1 MTRYIFIAVL
11 VFIFLIRYQE
21 TDKQTT
27 GPAAINPVGSLR
39 AGMQKNLIRWLPG
52 DTGPL
57 ASGILLGGNEG
68 LSYEAKLAFRRT
80 VLMHVT
86 AASGYNVVV
95 IAGWAMAA
103 GKLLL
108 GRRKAIIFGI
118 VSVILYMYLAGLSS
132 AVIKAGIMAIL
143 SLTAVFLFMTKKKN
157 IAVV

>member
-1 MTRYIFIAVL
+1 
-11 VFIFLIRYQE
+11 
-21 TDKQTT
+21 
-27 GPAAINPVGSLR
+27 
-39 AGMQKNLIRWLPG
+39 
-52 DTGPL
+52 
-57 ASGILLGGNEG
+57 
-68 LSYEAKLAFRRT
+68 

-103 GKLLL
+103 GKQLLW
-108 GRRKAIIFGI
+108 RRKAIIFGF